1 MSVTYPARVPA
12 RPVPSDLAAR
22 PVPSAHPAPAARPV
36 PRLLALVLAALG
48 GVVTDLAF
56 PDVGVWVLA
65 PVGVAM
71 LFLAGGRDAPWWN
84 ALLGFVWGLTFFLRH
99 ILWAQYAVGDVPWV
113 ALSVM
118 EALFV
123 SAVMLVWTW
132 VRRVPVVRDHA
143 TVQVLSF
150 ATLFVAGEAARSVAP
165 FGGFPW
171 GRLAFSQA
179 ESAVGRLAWLA
190 GAPLVS
196 FAVVVTGVLLA
207 IAVLALLR
215 LDLLPLGV
223 SALTAVAVLAV
234 GLAVPLATQAESGTL
249 AVGAVQ
255 GNVSKP
261 GLDAF
266 ENRREVLTNHVDGT
280 YSLLDSVDQGDL
292 DIVLWPENGSDYD
305 PQVDA
310 QAATDID
317 GAAQAVGAPILVG
330 AQEFPETGGRYNVG
344 LLWEPGVGVV
354 DRYAKQHPAPFAEYI
369 PIRELVRPFSS
380 AVDLVTNDMIAGT
393 EVGTIALDSD
403 RLGRTVTIGDVICF
417 EVAYDGL
424 VRDSVAAG
432 AEMLVIQTNNA
443 SFGPTAES
451 TQQLAMSQLRAM
463 ETGRTTVQISTVG
476 VSAVIAPNGTIVS
489 RTGLFTHEQMIEDVA
504 LRTSTTPA
512 VAVGPYVPWVT
523 LAGALLLLGAA
534 AGAGVQRRRART
546 TGDPST
552 RRSAPKR

>member
-1 MSVTYPARVPA
+1 MP
-12 RPVPSDLAAR
+12 
-22 PVPSAHPAPAARPV
+22 ARPV
-36 PRLLALVLAALG
+36 PRLLALLLAAAG
-48 GVVTDLAF
+48 GLVTDLAF
-56 PDVGVWVLA
+56 PDTGVWVLA

-71 LFLAGGRDAPWWN
+71 LFLAGNRDAPWWN
-84 ALLGFVWGLTFFLRH
+84 ALLGVVWGVTFFLRH
-99 ILWAQYAVGDVPWV
+99 IQWAQYAVGDVPWI
-113 ALSVM
+113 ALSVL
-118 EALFV
+118 EAFFV
-123 SAVMLVWTW
+123 GAVMLVWTW
-132 VRRVPVVRDHA
+132 VRRVPRIGRSVLL
-143 TVQVLSF
+143 QVLSF
-150 ATLFVAGEAARSVAP
+150 STLFVAGEVARSAVP

-179 ESAVGRLAWLA
+179 ESALGRLAWVA

-196 FAVVVTGVLLA
+196 FAVAAAGALLA
-207 IAVLALLR
+207 VAVLAMLR
-215 LDLLPLGV
+215 VQLITVGASLI
-223 SALTAVAVLAV
+223 AAVAILAV
-234 GLAVPLATQAESGTL
+234 GLAVPLGTQAESGTL

-310 QAATDID
+310 EAARDID
-317 GAAQAVGAPILVG
+317 DAAAAVGAPILVG
-330 AQEFPETGGRYNVG
+330 AQEFPESGGRYNVG

-393 EVGTIALDSD
+393 EVGVVDLDSE
-403 RLGRTVTIGDVICF
+403 RLGRTVSIGDVICF
-417 EVAYDGL
+417 EIAYDGL

-432 AEMLVIQTNNA
+432 AEMLVVQTNNA

-451 TQQLAMSQLRAM
+451 TQQLAMSQIRAM
-463 ETGRTTVQISTVG
+463 ETGRATVQISTVG

-512 VAVGPYVPWVT
+512 VAIGPAVPWVVLAAT
-523 LAGALLLLGAA
+523 LALLVAA
-534 AGAGVQRRRART
+534 VGAGAQRRRERAAEV
-546 TGDPST
+546 TGRGAPRSRPSAG
-552 RRSAPKR
+552 RSAPKKE

>member
-1 MSVTYPARVPA
+1 
-12 RPVPSDLAAR
+12 
-22 PVPSAHPAPAARPV
+22 
-36 PRLLALVLAALG
+36 
-48 GVVTDLAF
+48 
-56 PDVGVWVLA
+56 
-65 PVGVAM
+65 
-71 LFLAGGRDAPWWN
+71 
-84 ALLGFVWGLTFFLRH
+84 
-99 ILWAQYAVGDVPWV
+99 
-113 ALSVM
+113 
-118 EALFV
+118 
-123 SAVMLVWTW
+123 
-132 VRRVPVVRDHA
+132 
-143 TVQVLSF
+143 
-150 ATLFVAGEAARSVAP
+150 
-165 FGGFPW
+165 
-171 GRLAFSQA
+171 
-179 ESAVGRLAWLA
+179 
-190 GAPLVS
+190 
-196 FAVVVTGVLLA
+196 
-207 IAVLALLR
+207 
-215 LDLLPLGV
+215 V

-546 TGDPST
+546 GAGADQST